1 LKDQAKTQSGAES
14 IKDQKN
20 GLDLG
25 QASNLAK
32 GMIASMAT
40 RVRGQSKTLRWLTAA
55 LIAGK
60 HVLLEDRPG
69 TGKTTLAKTLSQS
82 IGASFQR
89 IQFTPDLLPSDILG
103 VSVYEQDRRDFRFHP
118 GPIFTQILL
127 ADEINRSSPRTQ
139 SALLEAMAE
148 QQVTIEGKRH
158 PLDPLYFVMATQ
170 NPVTFSG
177 TFPLPEAQLDRFALK
192 FGLGY
197 LSAEDEVRLL
207 MGKMEGES
215 EPLAPCLQAHQVI
228 ELRKLTQKVRVG
240 QELCRYVVDLVGGSR
255 GHDQVQL
262 GASPRASI
270 DLVALARALALVDG
284 LDYVNCDLIQE
295 LAVPC
300 LAHRLVLDPALRHAG
315 VDEASWVQG
324 LVEQVPLPRG

>member
-1 LKDQAKTQSGAES
+1 MSERRQMDPKEASSLAGKVIES
-14 IKDQKN
+14 ISERVK
-20 GLDLG
+20 G
-25 QASNLAK
+25 Q
-32 GMIASMAT
+32 T
-40 RVRGQSKTLRWLTAA
+40 RHLRWLVAA

-69 TGKTTLAKTLSQS
+69 TGKTTLAKTLAESL
-82 IGASFQR
+82 GATFQR

-103 VSVYEQDRRDFRFHP
+103 VSVYEQEKGAFRFHS

-148 QQVTIEGKRH
+148 KQVTIEGKRH
-158 PLDPLYFVMATQ
+158 PLDPLYFVIATQ
-170 NPVTFSG
+170 NPVSFSG
-177 TFPLPEAQLDRFALK
+177 TFPLPEAQLDRFSLR

-197 LSAEDEVRLL
+197 LSPEEEVRLL
-207 MGKMEGES
+207 LGKLDEEEAVS
-215 EPLAPCLQAHQVI
+215 QKCIQAEDVLA
-228 ELRKLTQKVRVG
+228 LRHSTHGVRVG
-240 QELCRYVVDLVGGSR
+240 EDLCRYVVDLVGESR
-255 GHDQVQL
+255 NHDQVQL

-270 DLVALARALALVDG
+270 DLLALARALALVDG
-284 LDYVNCDLIQE
+284 LDYVTADLIQE

-315 VDEASWVQG
+315 VDAEDWVG
-324 LVEQVPLPRG
+324 NLVEQVPLSS